1 MTELTAEIRE
11 GLLALD
17 TPTVCNALEVVNAAR
32 RARGFNI
39 RPFVCVRPTLP
50 PMLGYARTVRIRAAH
65 KPEDRFDA
73 DAYYYYIAEGGPCPS
88 IAIIEDID
96 DTPGYGAHWGEVNT
110 NIHYGLGCLGVI
122 TNGSVRDIPD
132 SQPNFQM
139 LAGMVNPSH
148 AWVNVVDWGLTVN
161 VHGMEVSHDDLVHA
175 DQHGAVVVP
184 LADAAN
190 VIEEAEKI
198 MARERIVIDA
208 AQQPDFNMDKLRAAW
223 KGMAEIH

>member
-1 MTELTAEIRE
+1 
-11 GLLALD
+11 
-17 TPTVCNALEVVNAAR
+17 
-32 RARGFNI
+32 
-39 RPFVCVRPTLP
+39 
-50 PMLGYARTVRIRAAH
+50 
-65 KPEDRFDA
+65 
-73 DAYYYYIAEGGPCPS
+73 
-88 IAIIEDID
+88 
-96 DTPGYGAHWGEVNT
+96 
-110 NIHYGLGCLGVI
+110 
-122 TNGSVRDIPD
+122 
-132 SQPNFQM
+132 M